1 MSNYKPKYATIT
13 MVEINHLMSRNAP
26 KNALPILLVLNAYA
40 QDGHSCFPSIRTIG
54 RLLNNALSVRSIQ
67 KAIKWLVENLVIER
81 NARTSKKRFV
91 NLLRKM
97 VYGIE
102 GEVSERFGRSETND
116 LDPIREPPEK
126 NISPLYISPEKG
138 KVNKRTH
145 HLPNLEGKIKSRL
158 NSAKRRVQRY
168 TNILNNR
175 ESSDGGCKRTDEIRA
190 SITCWIAC
198 SQFGQPN
205 FDGSQKELEDIRK
218 LYHSDESV
226 RCMVDEHP
234 IIRGQIVC

>member
-1 MSNYKPKYATIT
+1 MSNYQPKYATIT
-13 MVEINHLMSRNAP
+13 IVEINHLMNRNAP
-26 KNALPILLVLNAYA
+26 KNALPILLVMNAYCM
-40 QDGHSCFPSIRTIG
+40 DGHSCFPTITTIRN
-54 RLLNNALSVRSIQ
+54 LLNNTLSVRSIQ

-81 NARTSKKRFV
+81 NSRTSKKRFV

-102 GEVSERFGRSETND
+102 GEASERFGRLETND
-116 LDPIREPPEK
+116 LDSITEVTQK
-126 NISPLYISPEKG
+126 NISTPLSISPQGEKA
-138 KVNKRTH
+138 NRTTKS
-145 HLPNLEGKIKSRL
+145 LEVKIKSRL

-175 ESSDGGCKRTDEIRA
+175 ESSDVGCKRTDEIRA

-205 FDGSQKELEDIRK
+205 FDGSQEELKDMRK

-226 RCMVDEHP
+226 RSMVDEHP

>member
-1 MSNYKPKYATIT
+1 MSNYQPKYATIT
-13 MVEINHLMSRNAP
+13 IVEINHLMSRNAP
-26 KNALPILLVLNAYA
+26 KNALPILLVMNAYCM
-40 QDGHSCFPSIRTIG
+40 DGHSCFPSITTI
-54 RLLNNALSVRSIQ
+54 RNLLNNTLSVRSIQ

-102 GEVSERFGRSETND
+102 GEASERFGRLETND
-116 LDPIREPPEK
+116 LDSITEVTQK
-126 NISPLYISPEKG
+126 NISTPLSISPQGEKP
-138 KVNKRTH
+138 NKTTKS
-145 HLPNLEGKIKSRL
+145 LEVKIKSRL

>member
-1 MSNYKPKYATIT
+1 MSNYQPKYATIT
-13 MVEINHLMSRNAP
+13 MVEINHLMTRNAP
-26 KNALPILLVLNAYA
+26 KNALPILLVMNAYCM
-40 QDGHSCFPSIRTIG
+40 DGHSCFPSIRTIG
-54 RLLNNALSVRSIQ
+54 RLLNNTLSVRSIQ

-81 NARTSKKRFV
+81 NSRTSKKRFI

-102 GEVSERFGRSETND
+102 GENSERFGRSETND
-116 LDPIREPPEK
+116 LDSIREESK
-126 NISPLYISPEKG
+126 ENISTPLSVSPQGEKA
-138 KVNKRTH
+138 NRTSKS
-145 HLPNLEGKIKSRL
+145 LDVKIKNRL

-175 ESSDGGCKRTDEIRA
+175 ESADGGCKRTDEIRA

-218 LYHSDESV
+218 LYHSDKSV
-226 RCMVDEHP
+226 RSMVDEHP